1 MWTIPGMNEAGNSL
15 GLPAIAL
22 AASWVV
28 DDPKLKAELE
38 RIAIS
43 SIDHLFGRNP
53 MLAASTPHP
62 KQGFPEIE
70 RGWPK
75 LYKHDVC
82 ARLETVRGNLAT
94 LPGSE
99 MYPFSPGQKFR
110 HLEGW
115 ANYGAAWC
123 ISLAYLQWDKQGT
136 TPDFK

>member
-1 MWTIPGMNEAGNSL
+1 
-15 GLPAIAL
+15 
-22 AASWVV
+22 
-28 DDPKLKAELE
+28 
-38 RIAIS
+38 
-43 SIDHLFGRNP
+43 RNP

-62 KQGFPEIE
+62 KQGLPEIE

-99 MYPFSPGQKFR
+99 MYPFFPGKKFR

-115 ANYGAAWC
+115 CNYGAAWC
-123 ISLAYLQWDKQGT
+123 ISLAYLQFDKAKA
-136 TPDFK
+136 TPDLARPQTQEP